1 VIFVENLYFFIRNL
15 YLTPPLVRSSSKYC
29 HNFGIGKALVCFYDA
44 EHVLTMIAK
53 FLVRLFRVE
62 EGRGGMAGG
71 G

>member
-1 VIFVENLYFFIRNL
+1 
-15 YLTPPLVRSSSKYC
+15 
-29 HNFGIGKALVCFYDA
+29 VCFYDA